1 MILDVEYNNM
11 LGSAMGVY
19 AKELPNIPTA
29 KRREKEI
36 TIPGRDGTIFTS
48 YGDYE
53 SIELTIDFNF
63 ICDEEE
69 WDKRWGAVKKW
80 LSARYR
86 RLRLSTDPEHFYKV
100 SKVELEDAEHTTARI
115 CNFKA
120 KFTTIDGLRYLLEG
134 QNEHVA
140 EDVRYNP
147 YEVAHPIYMISG
159 EGACVLT
166 VNGKTMTADV
176 GQNITIDTDRELAY
190 RKDKTLSNT
199 AVSGKY
205 DDLYLQEGENEIT
218 ITEGFDLKIIPNWR
232 CL

>member
-1 MILDVEYNNM
+1 MKKNGING
-11 LGSAMGVY
+11 GSC
-19 AKELPNIPTA
+19 E
-29 KRREKEI
+29 
-36 TIPGRDGTIFTS
+36 
-48 YGDYE
+48 
-53 SIELTIDFNF
+53 
-63 ICDEEE
+63 
-69 WDKRWGAVKKW
+69 KW
-80 LSARYR
+80 LSARYK
-86 RLRLSTDPEHFYKV
+86 RLQLSTDPEHFYKV

-134 QNEHVA
+134 QNEHAA

-147 YEVAHPIYMISG
+147 YEVAHPIYMIYG
-159 EGACVLT
+159 EGKCVLT

-176 GQNITIDTDRELAY
+176 GQNITIDTNRELAY

-218 ITEGFDLKIIPNWR
+218 ITEGFDLKIVPNWR